1 MPNYEYRCSA
11 CRRPVTRVTLRVS
24 EPVAAAC
31 DHCGGHTLE
40 RLMSR
45 FALGRSAD
53 RRLDDLCDDA
63 AGLDSGDP
71 TAEAG
76 WLRRMGDEL
85 GEEAGADF
93 DQLVDDVGR
102 GAGDAGDDA
111 D

>member
-1 MPNYEYRCSA
+1 MPIYEYRCSA
-11 CRRPVTRVTLRVS
+11 CRRRVTRVTLRVS
-24 EPVAAAC
+24 EPITAAC
-31 DHCGGHTLE
+31 EHCGSHALE

-45 FALGRSAD
+45 FAFGRSSD

-63 AGLDSGDP
+63 RLDSGDP
-71 TAEAG
+71 AAEAG

-85 GEEAGADF
+85 GEEAGTDF
-93 DQLVDDVGR
+93 DQLVDDVAR